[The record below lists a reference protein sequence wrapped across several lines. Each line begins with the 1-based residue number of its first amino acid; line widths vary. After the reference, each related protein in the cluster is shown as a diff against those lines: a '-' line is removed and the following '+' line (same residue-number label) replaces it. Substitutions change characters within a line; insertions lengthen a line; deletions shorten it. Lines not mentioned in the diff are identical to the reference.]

1 MKHTAKT
8 LVRFSVLLFLL
19 IGVGL
24 GLYAQEGMEDPGQD
38 QQQQDQQQ
46 QEGMED
52 PGQQQQQQAPDVD
65 PESEEFNRFVD
76 ALETVQE
83 VQQEVNEEIDG
94 VIADSSMS
102 EEEFGEIHQQLQGQP
117 DREDGQGADISDDER
132 EEYRSLIDEIGA
144 AQEDSQEEMIS
155 AIEENDMNVERFN
168 EIMMAARSDAELQE
182 RLQEEM
188 SN

>member
-1 MKHTAKT
+1 MMKHTAKT

-38 QQQQDQQQ
+38 QQQE
-46 QEGMED
+46 EGMED
-52 PGQQQQQQAPDVD
+52 PGQQQQQAPEVD

-94 VIADSSMS
+94 LIADSSMS
-102 EEEFGEIHQQLQGQP
+102 EEEFGQIHQQLQGQP
-117 DREDGQGADISDDER
+117 DREDGQGADISDNER

-155 AIEENDMNVERFN
+155 AIEENDLNVERFN

-182 RLQEEM
+182 RLQQEM

>member
-38 QQQQDQQQ
+38 QQQE
-46 QEGMED
+46 EGMED
-52 PGQQQQQQAPDVD
+52 PGQQQQQAPEVD

-182 RLQEEM
+182 RLQ
-188 SN
+188 